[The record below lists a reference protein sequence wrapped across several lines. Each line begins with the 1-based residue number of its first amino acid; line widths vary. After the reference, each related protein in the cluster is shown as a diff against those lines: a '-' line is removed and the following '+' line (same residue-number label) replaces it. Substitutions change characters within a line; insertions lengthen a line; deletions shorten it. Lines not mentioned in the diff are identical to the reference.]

1 MKSDDVLP
9 LLVFGLQSPRINLPS
24 LKRHLWHSG
33 GQRLLLGHLAFQ
45 CPLLHFWLAV
55 NNLRA
60 DVVLLAGA
68 GRASAFLI
76 SGWRTTRT
84 RSRSCSR
91 RAACRS
97 LEGSG
102 ISNGD
107 GIGRSSR
114 RSSSLPIWSMPRTS
128 PSPPSAGACQLSSRG
143 SRGASSALSASPEDE
158 LLLPW
163 VMIYSSVATGRPWH

>member
-114 RSSSLPIWSMPRTS
+114 RSSSLPIWSMPCG
-128 PSPPSAGACQLSSRG
+128 PAKGCQDAILYWFWCG
-143 SRGASSALSASPEDE
+143 LGVWGL
-158 LLLPW
+158 
-163 VMIYSSVATGRPWH
+163 VIT